1 MKVKECIDYVDRLKP
16 NAYDEDLKYMWLND
30 VEKDIFDN
38 VVMLAEPPKPPTQTD
53 EEPDSPESE
62 EENKPEDKNNA
73 QDENKPEK
81 LEFIPLVEGIDEERE
96 LTAQKPYETIYVY
109 YLCAMIDYWNNEIA
123 GYQNNMTLYNERYS
137 GFAAE
142 WRRKKMPKYSG
153 RIVGL

>member
-38 VVMLAEPPKPPTQTD
+38 VVMLAEPPIQTG
-53 EEPDSPESE
+53 EESDSPESE
-62 EENKPEDKNNA
+62 EGNKAENENNA

-81 LEFIPLVEGIDEERE
+81 LEFIPLVEGRDEERE

-142 WRRKKMPKYSG
+142 WRRKRMPKYSG